1 MILSH
6 AIFGLISSAL
16 ILIGA
21 GPYIRDILNKKAHPH
36 VLSWLGWGF
45 ITALGASAMYA
56 DGSTWPAAIVFA
68 NSVACLTIVLF
79 SIINKVGIWQTSF
92 FDWFFFG
99 MGLLGIVLWQTLDL
113 PVLALICAL
122 VADFSFGV
130 PTIIKTYKDPSTETP
145 FVWVAAASSGLFSIF
160 AIEVW
165 AFYEAAY
172 PVYLLIFDTIVLL
185 LVLRIVKRP
194 AASTDSE

>member
-21 GPYIRDILNKKAHPH
+21 GPYIRDILRKKAHPH

-68 NSVACLTIVLF
+68 NSIACLTIVLF
-79 SIINKVGIWQTSF
+79 SVINKVGVWQTSF

-99 MGLLGIVLWQTLDL
+99 MGLLGIVLWQTLNL

-130 PTIIKTYKDPSTETP
+130 PTIIKTYKDPSTETS
-145 FVWVAAASSGLFSIF
+145 FVWVAAAL
-160 AIEVW
+160 
-165 AFYEAAY
+165 
-172 PVYLLIFDTIVLL
+172 
-185 LVLRIVKRP
+185 
-194 AASTDSE
+194 

>member
-21 GPYIRDILNKKAHPH
+21 GPYTRDILRKKAHPH

-68 NSVACLTIVLF
+68 NSIACLTIVLF
-79 SIINKVGIWQTSF
+79 SVINKVGVWQTSF

-145 FVWVAAASSGLFSIF
+145 FVWVAATFSGVFSLF
-160 AIEVW
+160 AIEAW

-172 PVYLLIFDTIVLL
+172 PLYLLMFDSTVLL
-185 LVLRIVKRP
+185 LVLKIITKKQP
-194 AASTDSE
+194 QLG